1 MSTPMP
7 DRSPASRLEGI
18 GIAPARAAA
27 IAADVAQGD
36 ARSLL
41 HELLL
46 RALWSSVVD
55 EAAPD
60 ALQRH
65 GGAVGRLLA
74 SGVDPH
80 DLLDVVR
87 ETQVDTIYNVAQLI
101 DWPDEGLELGE
112 ALDVRLSASLA
123 HGGGAPQPLPELHA
137 CLMERDPT
145 GRSGAPRSPELRQF
159 GMLDADIRRQ
169 ITALTGERKFSA
181 AAVLWKQ
188 HVGGELKTALAAVQS
203 LAGQT
208 R

>member
-7 DRSPASRLEGI
+7 EPTTQLEDI
-18 GIAPARAAA
+18 GLAPAMAGA
-27 IAADVAQGD
+27 IARDVARGD

-46 RALWSSVVD
+46 RGLWSSVAD
-55 EAAPD
+55 EAAPE
-60 ALQRH
+60 ALLRH
-65 GGAVGRLLA
+65 GGAAGRLLA
-74 SGVDPH
+74 AGVDLH

-87 ETQVDTIYNVAQLI
+87 EAQVDTIYNVAQLI
-101 DWPDEGLELGE
+101 DWPAEGL
-112 ALDVRLSASLA
+112 ALDDAFEARLLA
-123 HGGGAPQPLPELHA
+123 GLAQGGATPQPLPELHA

-145 GRSGAPRSPELRQF
+145 GRAGAPRSPELRQF

-169 ITALTGERKFSA
+169 ITALSGERKFSA

-203 LAGQT
+203 LA
-208 R
+208 RHPR

>member
-1 MSTPMP
+1 MSTPTP
-7 DRSPASRLEGI
+7 EPTTLLADI
-18 GIAPARAAA
+18 GLAPAMAAT
-27 IAADVAQGD
+27 IAADVARGD

-46 RALWSSVVD
+46 RGLWSTVID
-55 EAAPD
+55 EAAPE
-60 ALQRH
+60 ALHRH
-65 GGAVGRLLA
+65 GGAVARLLA
-74 SGVDPH
+74 AGVDLH
-80 DLLDVVR
+80 DLVDVVR
-87 ETQVDTIYNVAQLI
+87 EAQVDTIYNVAQLI

-112 ALDVRLSASLA
+112 TLDVRLLA
-123 HGGGAPQPLPELHA
+123 AMTHGGGVPSPLPELHA
-137 CLMERDPT
+137 SLMERDPA
-145 GRSGAPRSPELRQF
+145 GRSGEPRSPVLRQF

-203 LAGQT
+203 LAGKT